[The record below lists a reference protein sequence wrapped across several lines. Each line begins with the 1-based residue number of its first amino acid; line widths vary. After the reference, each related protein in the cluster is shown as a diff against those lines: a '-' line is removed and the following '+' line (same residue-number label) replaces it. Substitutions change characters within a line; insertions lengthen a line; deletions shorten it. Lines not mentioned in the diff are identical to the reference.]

1 MFTAQ
6 VYSVCVTSLGAILEE
21 KHLAHEVI
29 ARWNGSRAREAGKL
43 LLPLQGGDAPQPD
56 LYVVLIGSY
65 VDAAKAEAI
74 LSTGARVVMM
84 FSTWHDP
91 DSTLPTEVAA
101 A

>member
-6 VYSVCVTSLGAILEE
+6 AYSVCVTSLGAILGEE
-21 KHLAHEVI
+21 HLCREVI
-29 ARWNGSRAREAGKL
+29 ARWNQSRSREAGRV
-43 LLPLQGGDAPQPD
+43 LLPLQGADTHRPD

-91 DSTLPTEVAA
+91 DSTLPSEVLAA
-101 A
+101 